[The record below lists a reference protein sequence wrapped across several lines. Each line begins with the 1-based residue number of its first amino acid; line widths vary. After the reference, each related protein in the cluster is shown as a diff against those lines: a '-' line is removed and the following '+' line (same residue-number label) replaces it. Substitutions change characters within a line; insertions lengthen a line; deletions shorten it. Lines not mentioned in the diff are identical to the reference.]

1 MALVK
6 TDSQGQFGS
15 YAGLADIL
23 KKLDTLGI
31 ETYNDTVYDGNEQA
45 RGVVTYYRKK
55 GDTKW
60 SEPLAWVKVEVG
72 APNNR
77 NSAMQQ
83 WGSAYTY
90 ARRFSLLMALGLAPS
105 DEDEGEAVGPRV
117 EYASV
122 AQSKQIVEM
131 CKRLGVKNI
140 LDVVNQITGHRIAD
154 SRHLPAGDAVM
165 VIESLEKQLREAQDA
180 APQAS

>member
-6 TDSQGQFGS
+6 TESQGQFGS

-105 DEDEGEAVGPRV
+105 DEDDGEAVGEQV
-117 EYASV
+117 VYASL
-122 AQSKQIVEM
+122 AQQKKIVDR
-131 CKRLGVKNI
+131 CKALGYGNI
-140 LDVVNQITGHRIAD
+140 LETVSKIIGHELLD
-154 SRHLPAGDAVM
+154 SRHLEASEAVQ
-165 VIESLEKQLREAQDA
+165 VIQELVKRQVYKNAASQES
-180 APQAS
+180 

>member
-6 TDSQGQFGS
+6 TESQGQFGS

-23 KKLDTLGI
+23 KKLDALGI

-105 DEDEGEAVGPRV
+105 DEDDGEAVGEQV
-117 EYASV
+117 EYV
-122 AQSKQIVEM
+122 TQKQG
-131 CKRLGVKNI
+131 KRIHDAMKSLGVEDSVKE
-140 LDVVNQITGHRIAD
+140 VNKLIQTPISD
-154 SRHLPAGDAVM
+154 SRKLLASDAEK
-165 VIESLEKQLREAQDA
+165 VIAILEDRVREEAHAASQES
-180 APQAS
+180 